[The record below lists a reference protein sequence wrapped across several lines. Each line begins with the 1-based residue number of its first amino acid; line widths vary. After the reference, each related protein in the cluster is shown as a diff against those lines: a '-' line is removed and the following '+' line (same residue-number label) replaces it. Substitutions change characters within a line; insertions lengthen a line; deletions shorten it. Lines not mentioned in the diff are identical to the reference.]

1 MVREGKLFVIEGPD
15 GSGKSTMVSHLAT
28 RMHNSGFYTEGMALP
43 NSDSKL
49 YEEIRK
55 YLKCKN
61 LDVDIL
67 QNMMIQNM
75 DDCFAKIILPKLEQG
90 INIILDRWA
99 ISTII
104 YNFVGNGSL
113 IESEYITN
121 QNEIDLERIVRRA
134 SCFKWPDKI
143 YYLNTPKFNILNV
156 SMTRFVKDEDEEVF
170 DKLSNIGLVYNAYQ
184 EFMKAIV
191 DRKKKFKGYRIY
203 EFITSTN
210 KDRHRIVDP
219 EYGVT
224 TNQNYLSME
233 DKIYFDMLK
242 DVGVI

>member
-1 MVREGKLFVIEGPD
+1 
-15 GSGKSTMVSHLAT
+15 
-28 RMHNSGFYTEGMALP
+28 MA
-43 NSDSKL
+43 
-49 YEEIRK
+49 
-55 YLKCKN
+55 
-61 LDVDIL
+61 
-67 QNMMIQNM
+67 
-75 DDCFAKIILPKLEQG
+75 
-90 INIILDRWA
+90 
-99 ISTII
+99 
-104 YNFVGNGSL
+104 
-113 IESEYITN
+113 
-121 QNEIDLERIVRRA
+121 
-134 SCFKWPDKI
+134 
-143 YYLNTPKFNILNV
+143 
-156 SMTRFVKDEDEEVF
+156 RFVKDEDEEVF